1 MVFSVAYYDEAKDV
15 VYCHTC
21 LLGFKLKRMKTN
33 SADPA
38 FVSGMQYQNMY
49 KNIIEIFS
57 NNNYIASL
65 MVLHNS
71 INIIARVLLAR
82 VRSI

>member
-1 MVFSVAYYDEAKDV
+1 MLLAEVFSRDGILSGLFLHYEAKDV

-57 NNNYIASL
+57 
-65 MVLHNS
+65 
-71 INIIARVLLAR
+71 IIAT
-82 VRSI
+82 III